1 VIGIYGIYLHCQFWQ
16 ALFFKFRQGTAT
28 AFLCDYVLYVSLF
41 ETFQL
46 LTFDLFVCVSGP
58 GQQAFEIVAKG
69 PAGRVSGFKTAVETV
84 ISPTCV
90 VLDHTTAATAIWFAF
105 GMLTAD
111 GIETAPAGRCAFYS
125 VDAAKYI

>member
-1 VIGIYGIYLHCQFWQ
+1 
-16 ALFFKFRQGTAT
+16 
-28 AFLCDYVLYVSLF
+28 LYVSLF

-69 PAGRVSGFKTAVETV
+69 PAGSVSGLESAIETV
-84 ISPTCV
+84 VSPACV
-90 VLDHTTAATAIWFAF
+90 VFNHATAATAIRFAL

-111 GIETAPAGRCAFYS
+111 GIETAPTGRCAFYS
-125 VDAAKYI
+125 IDAAKYI